1 MKGYVVKNGK
11 VVMVEKKNGRVVG
24 SLTLANGTEADIN
37 IFTGQARLIHLN
49 IASRILDAFSYAIKD
64 VNRPLRIGHF
74 GIWFENGWNFTDWSE
89 VPAWL
94 QENE

>member
-1 MKGYVVKNGK
+1 MKGYVL
-11 VVMVEKKNGRVVG
+11 KNGRVVMAEKNG
-24 SLTLANGTEADIN
+24 RAIGNMVLANGVEAEVN
-37 IFTGQARLIHLN
+37 IFAGQASLIHMN
-49 IASRILDAFSYAIKD
+49 IASRLLDAFSYAIKD